1 MYRSLSADD
10 NPRNENEIDY
20 VYNSVK
26 GNGGKDTSEL
36 KSAQQKI
43 QLLEKRLAELESRLP
58 KKYDEV
64 KFLNYQ
70 NRKRILV
77 RLPND
82 IQEFRSKLESSSR
95 LLAAL
100 DSLDL
105 ISLTIL

>member
-10 NPRNENEIDY
+10 NPRNDNEIDY
-20 VYNSVK
+20 VYSSVK
-26 GNGGKDTSEL
+26 GSGGRDTSEL
-36 KSAQQKI
+36 KAAQQKI

-77 RLPND
+77 RLS
-82 IQEFRSKLESSSR
+82 I
-95 LLAAL
+95 
-100 DSLDL
+100 DL
-105 ISLTIL
+105 RCVPV